1 MRVSTLL
8 NAVFVIEVVM
18 KNIAFTPRGY
28 WQSRRNRYDLL
39 VSVAGVVWVLLQTF
53 LRSELTYFF
62 GFMVVIFREL
72 KAYGTSWEFWRKE
85 LCADD
90 DHTESLSFYFLAGIF
105 CAACKTILF
114 HRSSFDTIYSKK

>member
-53 LRSELTYFF
+53 LRSHLTYFF

-72 KAYGTSWEFWRKE
+72 KAYG
-85 LCADD
+85 
-90 DHTESLSFYFLAGIF
+90 I
-105 CAACKTILF
+105 
-114 HRSSFDTIYSKK
+114 SS